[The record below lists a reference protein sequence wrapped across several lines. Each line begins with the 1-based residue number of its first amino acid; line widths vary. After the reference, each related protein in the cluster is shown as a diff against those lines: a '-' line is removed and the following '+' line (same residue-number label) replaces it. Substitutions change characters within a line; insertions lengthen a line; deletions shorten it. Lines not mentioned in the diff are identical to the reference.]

1 MLSDMGAGRNEPAA
15 SLATARPVFGHEKAG
30 EQGKMDTYYVD
41 GEFVPADR
49 AVIPVHDLAVL
60 RGLGAFELLRTYN
73 GRPFALEEH
82 LCRLE
87 HSVQKMGLALPW
99 TRAELSRIVLETLA
113 RNHDNGHAESNIRI
127 IVTGGS
133 SPDFMTPQG
142 QPRLLVLVSEMPRH
156 PASWY
161 TDGVKI
167 TTVHSRRILPGAKSI
182 NYLSAT
188 IAMKKARTAGA
199 VESLYVDRDGLVYE
213 CTTSN
218 IFLFKGTTLVTP
230 GRKIL
235 SGITRAFILELAQA
249 FFTVEVRDVTLAE
262 VLSADE
268 VFISG
273 TNKGVVPVVRVDDA
287 PIGDGRPGPHTR
299 KLKQAVS
306 ERAAAHASDWHP
318 AT

>member
-1 MLSDMGAGRNEPAA
+1 
-15 SLATARPVFGHEKAG
+15 
-30 EQGKMDTYYVD
+30 MDIYYVD
-41 GEFVPADR
+41 GEFVPADQ
-49 AVIPVHDLAVL
+49 AVIPVNDLAVL
-60 RGLGAFELLRTYN
+60 RGLGAFELLRTYK

-99 TRAELSRIVLETLA
+99 TKAELVRIVLETLE
-113 RNHDNGHAESNIRI
+113 RNKNNGHFESNIRI
-127 IVTGGS
+127 IVTGGA

-156 PASWY
+156 PDSWY

-167 TTVHSRRILPGAKSI
+167 TTMRSRRILPGAKSI

-188 IAMKKARTAGA
+188 IAMKKARAQGA

-218 IFLFKGTTLVTP
+218 IFMFRGMTLVTP
-230 GRKIL
+230 GRRIL
-235 SGITRAFILELAQA
+235 SGITRGFILDLARKL
-249 FFTVEVRDVTLAE
+249 FTVEVRDMTLEELLAAE
-262 VLSADE
+262 E

-273 TNKGVVPVVRVDDA
+273 TNKGVVPVVRVDDV

-299 KLKQAVS
+299 KLMAVVT
-306 ERAAAHASDWHP
+306 ERAASHASEWRYTVRP
-318 AT
+318 